1 MKIESL
7 EDLYLEQLQ
16 LLLDAETQVA
26 SVLPEMLE
34 ACTSEELRD
43 ALEEQLE
50 TAQEQ
55 AARLEKVLARATV
68 RGIAARQ
75 TCTGMEGL
83 VREARQQ
90 ITRAMS
96 SDVRDAAILAAVRR
110 LEHYEIAAYGTARTY
125 ATLLNDTQGA
135 TLLEQTLEEEKDAD
149 RTLTEVAEQV
159 NADLLSRGDLPSV
172 VVTEGIEEAV

>member
-1 MKIESL
+1 MAGADSAYADRLLLLASGCSLRFPDRGVFRRSPKFQPFVPHRFLQSRFETIAGSREVKMKIESL

-68 RGIAARQ
+68 QGIAARQ

-83 VREARQQ
+83 VREAR
-90 ITRAMS
+90 
-96 SDVRDAAILAAVRR
+96 
-110 LEHYEIAAYGTARTY
+110 
-125 ATLLNDTQGA
+125 
-135 TLLEQTLEEEKDAD
+135 
-149 RTLTEVAEQV
+149 
-159 NADLLSRGDLPSV
+159 
-172 VVTEGIEEAV
+172 